1 MDVWLIGL
9 LKRIVTISGVLLINF
24 IYTDCYER
32 MWAIKFETYFML
44 IIESDIN
51 WSMFDELCYDFVVY

>member
-9 LKRIVTISGVLLINF
+9 LRRIVTISGVLLINF
-24 IYTDCYER
+24 IYTDSYER

-51 WSMFDELCYDFVVY
+51 CSMFDELCYDVVVY